1 MADAAIVYCSV
12 HHGNTKKL
20 LDAVA
25 QACKVDLFDTEQAA
39 KTDLSRYCTVGFA
52 SGVYMS
58 KLHRLLFGFLDGNP
72 ALPPNAFLLYTSGSG
87 TKKGADSF
95 AERLKARGV
104 SVDGIYSCK
113 GYDTYGPFKL
123 VGGIAKGHP
132 TQEEID
138 GAVRFVRELL
148 SRKDEG

>member
-25 QACKVDLFDTEQAA
+25 QACEVDLFDTEQAA
-39 KTDLSRYCTVGFA
+39 KTDLSRYSIVGFA

-58 KLHRLLFGFLDGNP
+58 KLHQSLFEFLDRTP
-72 ALPPNAFLLYTSGSG
+72 ALPPKAFVLYTSGSG
-87 TKKGADSF
+87 TKKGADFF

-104 SVDGIYSCK
+104 SVDGVYSCK

-138 GAVRFVRELL
+138 GAVRFVKKLL
-148 SRKDEG
+148 SQKEKG